1 MQFAGESCFFR
12 SYFNPNML
20 LCQQNI
26 AVIFVIYLMIKSNHN
41 HFNVVIIMAKSFLD
55 DHIECQSNVPQHCTS
70 CWHVLWKTPLYFA
83 TFKIVPGWYLR
94 FKIVMRQC
102 VNHMGPTLPG
112 LHVNRSTM
120 KHLSHLP
127 LLL

>member
-70 CWHVLWKTPLYFA
+70 C
-83 TFKIVPGWYLR
+83 
-94 FKIVMRQC
+94 
-102 VNHMGPTLPG
+102 
-112 LHVNRSTM
+112 
-120 KHLSHLP
+120 
-127 LLL
+127 